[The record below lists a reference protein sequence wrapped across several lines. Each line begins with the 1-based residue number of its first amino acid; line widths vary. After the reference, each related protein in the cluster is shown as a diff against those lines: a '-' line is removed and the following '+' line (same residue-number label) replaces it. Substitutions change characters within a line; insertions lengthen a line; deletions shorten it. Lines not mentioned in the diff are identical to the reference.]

1 MDTLELE
8 LSLTPQQKI
17 LLDYIMMEFL
27 TVDESNSITIEKLH
41 SLMLLIKEEFIP
53 VNWSVQIDANDT
65 TTCRKFCKI
74 LGHYILDIVN

>member
-1 MDTLELE
+1 MDTLQVE

-27 TVDESNSITIEKLH
+27 TVDESNNMTIEKLE
-41 SLMLLIKEEFIP
+41 SLMSLIKEEFIP
-53 VNWSVQIDANDT
+53 VNWSYQIDAEYKI
-65 TTCRKFCKI
+65 TCKKFCKI